1 MSYVKFL
8 EWTFLC
14 GIRVRFYLSTTD
26 VSKAKSSMVE
36 ALDVTEVT
44 LQFGKKEQR
53 EIRVM
58 PRRRANLEKSKMSGS
73 HEILGARGREESGA
87 SRV

>member
-1 MSYVKFL
+1 
-8 EWTFLC
+8 
-14 GIRVRFYLSTTD
+14 
-26 VSKAKSSMVE
+26 MVE
-36 ALDVTEVT
+36 ALDVTEVK

-58 PRRRANLEKSKMSGS
+58 PRQRANLESKMSGS